1 MRLVNARHAVK
12 ACMVTP
18 DDRGYIL
25 LAAETGWR
33 GPWLPTGAAR
43 RLLLAKV
50 ATRCEQLAGRPDV
63 VEATVFTAIM
73 VAPGECTSLLEARA
87 AKVHRARYDLVVPGP
102 HPSIDS
108 AGRLRHD
115 PTTWSWHGSCGLRPT
130 TSTRSP
136 PATPSSSATFDHRPN
151 HVFLFNYFYADDL
164 SELIPVFGTPP
175 AGSKQRPAWE
185 LNAAA
190 APGGRT

>member
-73 VAPGECTSLLEARA
+73 VAPGEGTSLLEARA
-87 AKVHRARYDLVVPGP
+87 AKVHRARYDLVVLVRTPASTVPGGCATTRLPGAGTGRAGCGP
-102 HPSIDS
+102 H
-108 AGRLRHD
+108 
-115 PTTWSWHGSCGLRPT
+115 